1 MREIRLKSLCDMF
14 FKYCFRNKINIRPY
28 QIYIAIIIRT
38 PSIATC
44 NFIIYNH
51 HFVPKIIN
59 LTQKI
64 QLRTVAAI
72 SVDLD
77 FLCIKSCHEAISHRN
92 KQPYIKKLQMVFTY
106 LHIYQKMFS
115 FFCYTMSEI
124 DFWDLNST
132 WLGQI
137 LCEFTLV
144 QFIRPWAV
152 KSCNPYKINWQ
163 QDIGCEIK

>member
-1 MREIRLKSLCDMF
+1 MREIRLKSRCAMF
-14 FKYCFRNKINIRPY
+14 FKYCFRNKIKY
-28 QIYIAIIIRT
+28 KIYIASIIRT

-44 NFIIYNH
+44 NFIIYNQ

-92 KQPYIKKLQMVFTY
+92 KQPYIKNYKWY
-106 LHIYQKMFS
+106 LLTFISTRKCFLFS
-115 FFCYTMSEI
+115 VIPRLRSIFETSI
-124 DFWDLNST
+124 
-132 WLGQI
+132 
-137 LCEFTLV
+137 
-144 QFIRPWAV
+144 
-152 KSCNPYKINWQ
+152 Q
-163 QDIGCEIK
+163 QG